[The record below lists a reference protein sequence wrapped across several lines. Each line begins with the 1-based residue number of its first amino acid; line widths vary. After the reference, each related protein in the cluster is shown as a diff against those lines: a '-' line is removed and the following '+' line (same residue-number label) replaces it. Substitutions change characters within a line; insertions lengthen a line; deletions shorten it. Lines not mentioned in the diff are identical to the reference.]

1 MTWLLLWAM
10 MSLQNHLDVPKLFLP
25 NNKLKITAV
34 TRVKSD
40 KLDMLITWESVR
52 MQLLVAV
59 PTEELAN

>member
-1 MTWLLLWAM
+1 M
-10 MSLQNHLDVPKLFLP
+10 MSLQNLSEVPKLFLP
-25 NNKLKITAV
+25 KNKLKMTAV

-40 KLDMLITWESVR
+40 KLDMLITWESAR